1 VMENLT
7 IGEAPGDWT
16 QEAIFDLFP
25 NLAERRD
32 NMGNQLSGGEQQ
44 MLSIARALLT
54 NPSVLLMDEPSEG
67 LAPIIVEELVRILGR
82 LRESGGITLILVEQ
96 NTRIAFEFSDR
107 TVVMDRGRIT
117 YDGDS
122 ETLRSDKDR
131 LDSLIGV
138 SG

>member
-1 VMENLT
+1 
-7 IGEAPGDWT
+7 
-16 QEAIFDLFP
+16 
-25 NLAERRD
+25 
-32 NMGNQLSGGEQQ
+32 
-44 MLSIARALLT
+44 
-54 NPSVLLMDEPSEG
+54 

-122 ETLRSDKDR
+122 ETLRSDKDK

-138 SG
+138 SA